1 MFFKKIQDKAICFEE
16 PGTGIERSLDTNI
29 ITNEKF
35 KSDAEAEEF
44 ALRCEY
50 LDTGYI
56 DVILNYFKNNVPEA
70 SLTLDDLKEIKMRHL
85 AELARDI
92 MANGTYADV
101 PGVGRVNA
109 GAVFIINLEALIDI
123 AKKTSKTKV
132 QFRMYNNEIKEL
144 TIEELELCKL
154 AIQQRGLQ
162 IYHNKWVVENK
173 IKSAPTKLDLD
184 EIKLEL

>member
-16 PGTGIERSLDTNI
+16 PGTGIERSLDKNI
-29 ITNEKF
+29 LTNERF

-50 LDTGYI
+50 LDPGYI

-70 SLTLDDLKEIKMRHL
+70 SLTLDDLKEIKMKQL

-173 IKSAPTKLDLD
+173 IKTAPTKLDLD

>member
-16 PGTGIERSLDTNI
+16 PGTGIERSLDKNI
-29 ITNEKF
+29 LTNERF

-44 ALRCEY
+44 ALRCEF
-50 LDTGYI
+50 LEQGYI

-92 MANGTYADV
+92 MTNGTYVDV

-173 IKSAPTKLDLD
+173 IKTAPTKLDLD